1 MVRFAASLHTLGQ
14 TVALHAPPHFDAE
27 LVRRLLAEHRE
38 LNARFAS
45 LVSQFGS
52 DPAAIAG
59 AIRDC
64 AQQFVELRRTES
76 MRLYPVI
83 DRAIEGDEEAQR
95 QFGQLRLLMLSSA
108 RRTLRR
114 LEELAETL
122 HFEGDANAAADRAAE
137 ALAEY
142 WQRNRAQ
149 IYPLYELLVTSC
161 RQVPEMNA
169 S

>member
-1 MVRFAASLHTLGQ
+1 MSRFVASLRSLGQ
-14 TVALHAPPHFDAE
+14 RVALHTQLHFDAE

-52 DPAAIAG
+52 DPRASEG
-59 AIRDC
+59 GIRDC
-64 AQQFVELRRTES
+64 ARQFVELRRTES
-76 MRLYPVI
+76 VRLYPVI

-108 RRTLRR
+108 RRAVRR
-114 LEELAETL
+114 MEDLAETICR
-122 HFEGDANAAADRAAE
+122 EGDVNAAADLVAE
-137 ALAEY
+137 SLAEY

-149 IYPLYELLVTSC
+149 IYPLYELLARSQ
-161 RQVPEMNA
+161 RREPAMNA